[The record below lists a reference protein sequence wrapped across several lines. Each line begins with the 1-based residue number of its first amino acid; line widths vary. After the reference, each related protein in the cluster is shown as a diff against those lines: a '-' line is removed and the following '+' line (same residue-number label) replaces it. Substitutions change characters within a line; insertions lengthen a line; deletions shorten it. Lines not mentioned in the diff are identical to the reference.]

1 MLMKMIRSRCPGNAP
16 YDRRKAVA
24 HTSSSFRQCITKA
37 CQTLVLTFGV
47 VVGPAVHAGIYE
59 DFFLAVKRDRPAAVE
74 RILARGFDVNS
85 PDPEGQLALH
95 LALRDDLHQVAMV
108 LLDAPGVDIDAPNAQ
123 GETPLMIAAI
133 RGSLEW
139 CQRLVHIGAKVNRSG
154 WAPLHYAASSPDP
167 RTIGFLLDEGAWI
180 DAPGPNGTTA
190 LMMAAGYGSQEAVG
204 LLLARG
210 ANPTLRNH
218 LGLSARDFARRS
230 GRDWLVRL
238 LPDDR

>member
-1 MLMKMIRSRCPGNAP
+1 MCYIMKVFQVLAL
-16 YDRRKAVA
+16 AL
-24 HTSSSFRQCITKA
+24 SSVMGTA
-37 CQTLVLTFGV
+37 
-47 VVGPAVHAGIYE
+47 AHAGIYE
-59 DFFLAVKRDRPAAVE
+59 DFFLAIKRDRPAVVE

-85 PDPEGQLALH
+85 PDPEGQRALH